1 MERYTI
7 FLDWKNQHCENDYT
21 TQSNLHIQC
30 NPYQSTT
37 GIFHRTRMKN
47 ITNKMRTLVD
57 GLNNKFDTFEELGD
71 RSEEVTQTQREKEIK
86 TLKQL
91 EDVVTGMRRP
101 IVHLI
106 TNSERTIRKN
116 QGTAIFRETMDENV
130 LTFPSHNEFQSE

>member
-1 MERYTI
+1 MIKEQETI
-7 FLDWKNQHCENDYT
+7 ESDQSDLIKNIR
-21 TQSNLHIQC
+21 HI
-30 NPYQSTT
+30 
-37 GIFHRTRMKN
+37 RMKN